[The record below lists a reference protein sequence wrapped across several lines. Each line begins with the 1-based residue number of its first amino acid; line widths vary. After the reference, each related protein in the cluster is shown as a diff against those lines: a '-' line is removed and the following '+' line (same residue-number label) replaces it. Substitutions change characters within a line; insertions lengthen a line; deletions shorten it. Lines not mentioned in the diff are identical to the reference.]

1 MTQGLI
7 PKGRFDAGG
16 LPSLLR
22 DVVRRLAVG
31 RLDIL
36 GGGETRHIWFE
47 TGQARAVASEA
58 EDEKLGKWLV
68 KRGVLD
74 ASRMA
79 IALLRQP
86 DGVRFGAFLVQE
98 GLLGPEALTKEL
110 EALSVGIVSHMLME
124 PGEWKY
130 FDGEKLPVDAA
141 SLDMTTASLLA
152 AAVRE
157 VPDEAHLRK
166 LVGGDGF
173 VWTAQDAILLY
184 QQLRLT
190 PQEGYLLSRVDGTS
204 TVTQL
209 QRLAPMPPDEYVRA
223 LAALSVTGLLEIRPT
238 SAVKPLARAEVESP
252 AEAEPEAE
260 EALQYSAQE
269 QREYAEVIKL
279 AAEIRHH
286 DYYKRLGLSPGATQ
300 DQLHSRY
307 LEFVK
312 LYHPDRAREKHL
324 TSLRNELAEI
334 YSALQEAYETLG
346 HSERRTRYEKTL
358 ATSHNVD
365 TFQAEERR
373 RSARGEVVDANVN
386 RAREL
391 LRAGDVGM
399 AVQLLDQAARLNPT
413 AETLL
418 LLARAEFKNPMWSQ
432 RALDHLKHA
441 VALAPEF
448 TEAWLELA
456 NFWATRNQEAT
467 ASGSASSGSS
477 ISSPATRTSG
487 PRCPASSG
495 PRSCAGA
502 PDGETSGCP
511 GCWTATTWRTA
522 GRARRSAAPRWRSPG
537 ANGSGSWSSSTALR
551 PPAPAIRRC
560 SARWRFATWGT
571 RTAPSWRSCAR
582 VGAGG
587 GWRPTTASWRAS
599 ARDAGAEAVS
609 AAAFWR
615 KAAAALAETPGG
627 TGAGPGVA
635 DEVAL
640 FPGPGPQAAGCAQTR
655 AACPAAPGPRIG
667 DTIVDGTGG
676 GRRSRSRLGRDR
688 GKSELLMGARWVT
701 PSRGNARESA
711 TENTPPGGR
720 RRVRVKRWGK
730 SPPPGRRRP
739 GHGKPRAEQG
749 QIGGSTGPITG
760 SVARRAI
767 PG

>member
-31 RLDIL
+31 RLDIA

-47 TGQARAVASEA
+47 TGQARAVASDA

-68 KRGVLD
+68 NRGALD

-98 GLLGPEALTKEL
+98 GLLSPEALTKEL

-124 PGEWKY
+124 AGEWKY
-130 FDGEKLPVDAA
+130 FDGEKLPVDAV

-157 VPDEAHLRK
+157 VPDEADLRK

-204 TVTQL
+204 TVAQL
-209 QRLAPMPPDEYVRA
+209 QRLAPMPPVEYIRA
-223 LAALSVTGLLEIRPT
+223 LAALAVTGLLEIRPA
-238 SAVKPLARAEVESP
+238 SAVKPLAPAEVDRP
-252 AEAEPEAE
+252 AEPEPEAE

-279 AAEIRHH
+279 AAEIRHR
-286 DYYKRLGLSPGATQ
+286 DYYRRLGLSPGATQ
-300 DQLHSRY
+300 DQIHSRY

-312 LYHPDRAREKHL
+312 LYHPDRAREPHL
-324 TSLRNELAEI
+324 TSLRNELGEI

-346 HSERRTRYEKTL
+346 HGERRTRYEKTL
-358 ATSHNVD
+358 ATTHNVD

-373 RSARGEVVDANVN
+373 RSARTEVVDANVN

-432 RALDHLKHA
+432 RALDHLKHS
-441 VALAPEF
+441 VALAPEY
-448 TEAWLELA
+448 TDAWLELA
-456 NFWATRNQEAT
+456 NFWATRNQEDRQRQCLERILEFEPANEDVR
-467 ASGSASSGSS
+467 AALSSLKRPK
-477 ISSPATRTSG
+477 ILR
-487 PRCPASSG
+487 
-495 PRSCAGA
+495 
-502 PDGETSGCP
+502 
-511 GCWTATTWRTA
+511 
-522 GRARRSAAPRWRSPG
+522 RRS
-537 ANGSGSWSSSTALR
+537 
-551 PPAPAIRRC
+551 
-560 SARWRFATWGT
+560 
-571 RTAPSWRSCAR
+571 
-582 VGAGG
+582 
-587 GWRPTTASWRAS
+587 
-599 ARDAGAEAVS
+599 
-609 AAAFWR
+609 
-615 KAAAALAETPGG
+615 
-627 TGAGPGVA
+627 
-635 DEVAL
+635 
-640 FPGPGPQAAGCAQTR
+640 
-655 AACPAAPGPRIG
+655 
-667 DTIVDGTGG
+667 
-676 GRRSRSRLGRDR
+676 
-688 GKSELLMGARWVT
+688 
-701 PSRGNARESA
+701 
-711 TENTPPGGR
+711 
-720 RRVRVKRWGK
+720 
-730 SPPPGRRRP
+730 
-739 GHGKPRAEQG
+739 
-749 QIGGSTGPITG
+749 
-760 SVARRAI
+760 
-767 PG
+767 

>member
-7 PKGRFDAGG
+7 PKGRFDAAG

-31 RLDIL
+31 RLDIV
-36 GGGETRHIWFE
+36 GPSETRHIWFE
-47 TGQARAVASEA
+47 TGQARAVASDA

-110 EALSVGIVSHMLME
+110 EALSVGIVSHMLLE

-130 FDGEKLPVDAA
+130 FDGERLPVDAVC
-141 SLDMTTASLLA
+141 LDMTTASLLA

-157 VPDEAHLRK
+157 LPDEADLRR

-209 QRLAPMPPDEYVRA
+209 QRIAPMPPGEYLRA
-223 LAALSVTGLLEIRPT
+223 LAALAVTGLLEIRQN
-238 SAVKPLARAEVESP
+238 SAVRPLAHAEVETP
-252 AEAEPEAE
+252 AEPKAEAE
-260 EALQYSAQE
+260 EALQYSVQE

-279 AAEIRHH
+279 AAEIRHR
-286 DYYKRLGLSPGATQ
+286 DYYKRFGLSPGATQ
-300 DQLHSRY
+300 DQIHSRY

-312 LYHPDRAREKHL
+312 LYHPDRARETHL
-324 TSLRNELAEI
+324 TSLRNELGEI

-346 HSERRTRYEKTL
+346 HTEQRTRYEKTL
-358 ATSHNVD
+358 ATSHDID
-365 TFQAEERR
+365 TYQAEERR
-373 RSARGEVVDANVN
+373 RSARSAVVDANVN

-456 NFWATRNQEAT
+456 NFWATRKQEDRQRQCLER
-467 ASGSASSGSS
+467 
-477 ISSPATRTSG
+477 ILDYEPANEDVR
-487 PRCPASSG
+487 
-495 PRSCAGA
+495 
-502 PDGETSGCP
+502 
-511 GCWTATTWRTA
+511 
-522 GRARRSAAPRWRSPG
+522 
-537 ANGSGSWSSSTALR
+537 
-551 PPAPAIRRC
+551 
-560 SARWRFATWGT
+560 
-571 RTAPSWRSCAR
+571 
-582 VGAGG
+582 
-587 GWRPTTASWRAS
+587 
-599 ARDAGAEAVS
+599 
-609 AAAFWR
+609 
-615 KAAAALAETPGG
+615 AALASLKRPKI
-627 TGAGPGVA
+627 
-635 DEVAL
+635 L
-640 FPGPGPQAAGCAQTR
+640 R
-655 AACPAAPGPRIG
+655 
-667 DTIVDGTGG
+667 
-676 GRRSRSRLGRDR
+676 RRS
-688 GKSELLMGARWVT
+688 
-701 PSRGNARESA
+701 
-711 TENTPPGGR
+711 
-720 RRVRVKRWGK
+720 
-730 SPPPGRRRP
+730 
-739 GHGKPRAEQG
+739 
-749 QIGGSTGPITG
+749 
-760 SVARRAI
+760 
-767 PG
+767 